1 MSGETTP
8 QPVTWGAD
16 YRFDL
21 LFCAQISYP
30 ISVGGAEYKGGISAK
45 GNTPP
50 RESAEQIHYL
60 QLARPGD
67 QFLGGGAFQG
77 DRRVADVIE
86 QAWRHGAKFD
96 SWSEYFSLQTWLD
109 AFAACGLSPCFLCQ
123 PYTGQG
129 RDLTLADHFRRRKGE
144 LSLEGAGTA
153 YAGQITPDCR

>member
-8 QPVTWGAD
+8 PNRSRGVRITVSTSCFVPKSHTPFQWE
-16 YRFDL
+16 
-21 LFCAQISYP
+21 AQNT
-30 ISVGGAEYKGGISAK
+30 KGGISAK

-96 SWSEYFSLQTWLD
+96 S
-109 AFAACGLSPCFLCQ
+109 
-123 PYTGQG
+123 
-129 RDLTLADHFRRRKGE
+129 
-144 LSLEGAGTA
+144 
-153 YAGQITPDCR
+153 